1 MQWLALGAWRLCSKM
16 SLITKQ
22 QLTMLISLFNFVK
35 ICKLQGVLPCIRL
48 VCERWFFFMFAVCF
62 HCIQFIC
69 VWTILI
75 LSLIKFIFS
84 QRDSVCGT
92 ARQLIA
98 LLFGSPRRNAYRF
111 NYIKVLP
118 GDGWQLFCYFFFL
131 LKWDKKKTQT
141 KLVSCAK
148 DAREIKKKQSQ
159 NATANRLWC
168 GKYTKM
174 QLPTMTDY
182 MNIQDA
188 IFFSSHFSFVTSY
201 GTEQKIKYAKITLV
215 SLLTIIVLNI
225 T

>member
-1 MQWLALGAWRLCSKM
+1 
-16 SLITKQ
+16 
-22 QLTMLISLFNFVK
+22 MLISLFNFVK
-35 ICKLQGVLPCIRL
+35 ICKLQGVLPCMRL

-98 LLFGSPRRNAYRF
+98 SLFGSPRRNAYRF

-118 GDGWQLFCYFFFL
+118 GDGWQLFCYFFFFL
-131 LKWDKKKTQT
+131 N
-141 KLVSCAK
+141 
-148 DAREIKKKQSQ
+148 EIKKNTNETRILCKRCERNKKETIAKCNCQPPVMREIHK
-159 NATANRLWC
+159 NAVTNNDRL
-168 GKYTKM
+168 
-174 QLPTMTDY
+174 Y

-188 IFFSSHFSFVTSY
+188 IFFSSHFSFVPSY

-215 SLLTIIVLNI
+215 SLLTIIILNI